1 VWQLDLLA
9 LQLAALVALAQDK
22 ELARLEPPERGLEPR
37 LVPRLEPQLEPRLEQ
52 QLGPR
57 LEPQLE
63 PQLEMLLEPLL
74 GAQAQ
79 RLERWG
85 MGLSAALAV
94 LAQRQEVLAL

>member
-1 VWQLDLLA
+1 MLRFQVRPLWQVCL
-9 LQLAALVALAQDK
+9 
-22 ELARLEPPERGLEPR
+22 PR

-94 LAQRQEVLAL
+94 LQMLLLIPPLPRLASH